1 MRRQSDAHESTL
13 RRVRCAIYTRKSTEE
28 NLDSE
33 FNSLDA
39 QREAAEAYITSQRHE
54 GWVALSARY
63 DDGGFSGGN
72 MERPGLQRLLEDVEA
87 GRVDSV
93 VVYKVDRLSR
103 SLLDFARIIETFDR
117 KGVSFVSVTQ
127 QFNTTSSMGR
137 LTLNI
142 LLSFAQ
148 FEREIIGERIRDK
161 IASTRRKGKYAGGRP
176 VLGYGVDRANH
187 RLVVNQEEAKL
198 VRHIFNGF
206 LKLGSATEL
215 AKELNAG
222 GHRTKSWPT
231 QKGIVLGGR
240 PWNKSHLYR
249 LLNNPL
255 YVGEVTHKE
264 NRYPGE
270 HEAIISRQ
278 VWERVHAI
286 LAKNCRTRANHTRA
300 KTHALLRGIIRCAH
314 CDAAMI
320 PTFSENKGKRYRY
333 YLCGRASKQGH
344 DACPTRTV
352 AAGEIE
358 GVVVEQL
365 RGVFRSPEMIA
376 KTYRSARAQAEERR
390 EALRLER
397 ERAEEEL
404 KALREHIARAAT
416 TDGASGAGRLTA
428 AGLAELQ
435 TSLAEQED
443 RLGRVCDELG
453 GLERLAFDEQQVAQ
467 ALASLDPIWEQLFP
481 QEQARIVQLLVER
494 VEIHPDR
501 AEVRIRADG
510 LASLVAEL
518 GAEESTGQEAA

>member
-1 MRRQSDAHESTL
+1 MRGTEAPAPSLHPI
-13 RRVRCAIYTRKSTEE
+13 RCAIYSRKSTDE
-28 NLDSE
+28 NLETE

-39 QREAAEAYITSQRHE
+39 QREAGEAYIASLRQE
-54 GWVALSARY
+54 GWVALPTRY
-63 DDGGFSGGN
+63 DDGGFSGGTL
-72 MERPGLQRLLEDVEA
+72 ERPALQRLLADVER
-87 GRVDSV
+87 GRVDCV
-93 VVYKVDRLSR
+93 VVYKLDRLSR
-103 SLLDFARIIETFDR
+103 SLLDFVKLVEVFERHE
-117 KGVSFVSVTQ
+117 VSFVSVTQ
-127 QFNTTSSMGR
+127 RFDTSTSMGR
-137 LTLNI
+137 LMLNI

-161 IASTRRKGKYAGGRP
+161 VAATKRKGKYTGGRP

-198 VRHIFNGF
+198 VCHIFDRF

-231 QKGIVLGGR
+231 EKGVVLGGR

-286 LAKNCRTRANHTRA
+286 LAKNAHVRANHTRA
-300 KTHALLRGIIRCAH
+300 KTHALLRGVIRCAH
-314 CDAAMI
+314 CDAAML
-320 PTFSENKGKRYRY
+320 PTFSARRGKRYRY

-344 DACPTRTV
+344 DACPTRTL

-404 KALREHIARAAT
+404 KALREQIARAAVGG
-416 TDGASGAGRLTA
+416 DAGGNGLTA

-453 GLERLAFDEQQVAQ
+453 CLERLAFDEQQLAQ
-467 ALASLDPIWEQLFP
+467 ALSSLDPVWDHLFP
-481 QEQARIVQLLVER
+481 DEQARIVQLLVER

-518 GAEESTGQEAA
+518 RAEEGRQEAA